1 MPPRRRTFDI
11 FLAFERGEWAN
22 RLSGGVGNKYN
33 FRHDRTF
40 TDPHSFSH
48 RWPPCLCHHPQ
59 RSWWRIGAGPAVSAS
74 ERPTGRR
81 PPSRGRSRTGPGSCR
96 PSSAGPSSASPSPSR
111 GDHGGARCL
120 AETAGSRRRRDAT
133 SRRSGRREVRGCG
146 GGRPVGGLAGVHG
159 FQCKNADGRWRVNVC
174 HRWRV
179 AGGQPASSP
188 HCPLGIFRRLVR
200 QELGNRRSRDF
211 LGDRYTV

>member
-48 RWPPCLCHHPQ
+48 RWPPFLCHHPQ
-59 RSWWRIGAGPAVSAS
+59 RSRWRIGAGPAVSAS
-74 ERPTGRR
+74 EHPTGRR
-81 PPSRGRSRTGPGSCR
+81 PPSRGRSRTGSGSCR
-96 PSSAGPSSASPSPSR
+96 PSSASPRR
-111 GDHGGARCL
+111 GDHGGARYL
-120 AETAGSRRRRDAT
+120 AETTGSRRCRDAA

-146 GGRPVGGLAGVHG
+146 GGWPVGGLPGVYG
-159 FQCKNADGRWRVNVC
+159 FQRKNADGRWRVNVC
-174 HRWRV
+174 RRWCV
-179 AGGQPASSP
+179 AGGQPSSSP
-188 HCPLGIFRRLVR
+188 HCPLGVLSAWFARSS
-200 QELGNRRSRDF
+200 LGNRRSRDF
-211 LGDRYTV
+211 LGDRCTV